1 MNPLLYVQRKSMLH
15 LVRFSD
21 LCFNAIRSSAA
32 LAVLG
37 TSMTVMSPLA
47 VADWPE
53 FRGESQ
59 NGIISD
65 RPLPLKWSES
75 ENVRWYQPTKGL
87 GWSSPIIVGEKIF
100 LTTAVSPDGAD
111 DSSLGG
117 PKLLQ
122 LVCLD
127 AQSGKILFEK
137 TIFDQTADAPTI
149 HNKNSHASPTPLHH
163 KGKLYL
169 HFGHQGTACTDLK
182 GELIWENRYHAYP
195 PTHGNGGSPIVVDDM
210 LIVTCDGGSQP
221 YTLALDLQTGMERWK
236 TPRGISADRPFSF
249 CTPQKIVVN
258 GQTQIVSPGSD
269 IVQSLNPKDGQ
280 VIWYA
285 NYSGFS
291 VVPRPVFHE
300 GLVFLS
306 TGFMRPNL
314 LAIDPTGKGDVT
326 KSHIKWSYKGSVP
339 NTPSF
344 VPYGNQIILVSD
356 EGVAAGV
363 DIKTGK
369 EIWKKRIGGNFSASV
384 MVVGNKL
391 FLQSEGG
398 ESIVYKLD
406 GEPEELHRNTLPG
419 RIFATYAVHE
429 NDWIIRTE
437 AGVYRIGN
445 L

>member
-117 PKLLQ
+117 SKLLQ

-182 GELIWENRYHAYP
+182 GELIWENRDHAYP

>member
-1 MNPLLYVQRKSMLH
+1 MLH

-65 RPLPLKWSES
+65 RPLPIKWSES

-111 DSSLGG
+111 ESSLGG

-127 AQSGKILFEK
+127 AQSGKIVFEK

-182 GELIWENRYHAYP
+182 GEVIWENRDHVYP

-291 VVPRPVFHE
+291 VVPRPVFHK

-398 ESIVYKLD
+398 ESIVYKLE

>member
-1 MNPLLYVQRKSMLH
+1 MNPPLYVQRKSMLH
-15 LVRFSD
+15 LVGFSGR
-21 LCFNAIRSSAA
+21 CFNAMRYSAV

-37 TSMTVMSPLA
+37 TSMSMA

-53 FRGESQ
+53 FRGDAQ
-59 NGIISD
+59 NGTIPN
-65 RPLPLKWSES
+65 RPLPVKWSES

-87 GWSSPIIVGEKIF
+87 GWSSPIIVGDKIF
-100 LTTAVSPDGAD
+100 LTTALSPNGSD

-127 AQSGKILFEK
+127 VATGKTVFEK

-163 KGKLYL
+163 KGMLYL

-182 GELIWENRYHAYP
+182 GELIWENRDHVYP

-210 LIVTCDGGSQP
+210 LIVTCDGGEQP
-221 YTLALDLQTGMERWK
+221 YTLALDLQTGKERWK
-236 TPRGISADRPFSF
+236 TPRGISAERPFSF

-269 IVQSLNPKDGQ
+269 IVQSLNPIDGS

-314 LAIDPTGKGDVT
+314 LAIDPAGKGDVT
-326 KSHIKWSYKGSVP
+326 KSHIKWSYKGPVP

-344 VPYGNQIILVSD
+344 VPYGDQIILVSD
-356 EGVAAGV
+356 EGVAAAV
-363 DIKTGK
+363 DVKTGK
-369 EIWKKRIGGNFSASV
+369 EVWKKRIGGNFSASV
-384 MVVGNKL
+384 VVVGDKL

-398 ESIVYKLD
+398 ESIVYKLG
-406 GEPEELHRNTLPG
+406 GEPEELSRNTLPG

-445 L
+445 Q

>member
-1 MNPLLYVQRKSMLH
+1 MRH

-21 LCFNAIRSSAA
+21 RCFGAIRTSALFA
-32 LAVLG
+32 ALG
-37 TSMTVMSPLA
+37 TSVSLTSPVA
-47 VADWPE
+47 SADWPE
-53 FRGESQ
+53 FRGDSQ
-59 NGIISD
+59 NGTIPD

-100 LTTAVSPDGAD
+100 LTTAVSPDGSD

-127 AQSGKILFEK
+127 AATGKNVFEK

-182 GELIWENRYHAYP
+182 GELIWENRDHIYP

-221 YTLALDLQTGMERWK
+221 YTLALDLQTGQERWK

-269 IVQSLNPKDGQ
+269 IVQSLNPKDGE

-344 VPYGNQIILVSD
+344 VPYGDQIILVSD

-363 DIKTGK
+363 DVKTGK
-369 EIWKKRIGGNFSASV
+369 EVWKKRIGGNFSASV
-384 MVVGNKL
+384 IVVGNKL

-398 ESIVYKLD
+398 ESIVYKLE

>member
-37 TSMTVMSPLA
+37 TSMTVMPPLA

-182 GELIWENRYHAYP
+182 GELIWENRDHAYP

>member
-182 GELIWENRYHAYP
+182 GELIWENRDHAYP

>member
-182 GELIWENRYHAYP
+182 GELIWENRDHAYP

-344 VPYGNQIILVSD
+344 VPYGDQIILVSD

-369 EIWKKRIGGNFSASV
+369 ELWKKRIGGNFSASV

>member
-75 ENVRWYQPTKGL
+75 ENVRWYQPTNGL

-182 GELIWENRYHAYP
+182 GELIWENRDHAYP

>member
-1 MNPLLYVQRKSMLH
+1 MSL
-15 LVRFSD
+15 
-21 LCFNAIRSSAA
+21 
-32 LAVLG
+32 
-37 TSMTVMSPLA
+37 TSPVAS
-47 VADWPE
+47 ADWPE
-53 FRGESQ
+53 FRGDSQ
-59 NGIISD
+59 NGTIPD

-100 LTTAVSPDGAD
+100 LTTAVSPDGSD

-127 AQSGKILFEK
+127 AATGKNVFEK

-182 GELIWENRYHAYP
+182 GELIWENRDHIYP

-221 YTLALDLQTGMERWK
+221 YTLALDLQTGQERWK

-269 IVQSLNPKDGQ
+269 IVQSLNPKDGE

-344 VPYGNQIILVSD
+344 VPYGDQIILVSD

-363 DIKTGK
+363 DVKTGK
-369 EIWKKRIGGNFSASV
+369 EVWKKRIGGNFSASV
-384 MVVGNKL
+384 IVVGNKL

-398 ESIVYKLD
+398 ESIVYKLE

>member
-37 TSMTVMSPLA
+37 TSMSFMSPMA

-87 GWSSPIIVGEKIF
+87 GWSSPIIVGDKIF

-137 TIFDQTADAPTI
+137 TLFDQTADAPTI

-182 GELIWENRYHAYP
+182 GELIWENRDHVYP

-398 ESIVYKLD
+398 ESIVYKLE

>member
-37 TSMTVMSPLA
+37 TSMSFMSPMA

-87 GWSSPIIVGEKIF
+87 GWSSPIIVGDKIF

-182 GELIWENRYHAYP
+182 GELIWENRDHAYP

-344 VPYGNQIILVSD
+344 VPYGDQIILVSD

-369 EIWKKRIGGNFSASV
+369 ELWKKRIGGNFSASV

>member
-1 MNPLLYVQRKSMLH
+1 MNPLLYVQRKSMRH

-21 LCFNAIRSSAA
+21 RCFDAIRTSA
-32 LAVLG
+32 LFAVLG
-37 TSMTVMSPLA
+37 SSMSLTSPTTA
-47 VADWPE
+47 ADWPE
-53 FRGESQ
+53 FRGDSQ
-59 NGIISD
+59 NGTIPD

-100 LTTAVSPDGAD
+100 LTTAVSPDGSD

-127 AQSGKILFEK
+127 AATGKSVFEK

-182 GELIWENRYHAYP
+182 GELIWENRDHIYP

-221 YTLALDLQTGMERWK
+221 YTLALDLQTGQERWK

-269 IVQSLNPKDGQ
+269 IVQSLNPKDGE

-363 DIKTGK
+363 DVKTGK
-369 EIWKKRIGGNFSASV
+369 EVWKKRIGGNFSASV
-384 MVVGNKL
+384 IVVGNKL

-398 ESIVYKLD
+398 ESIVYKLE